1 MKKIFQNGILSSN
14 TLKIIACVLMIIDH
28 IGFYMGGVFPH
39 YINYS
44 LRFVGR
50 LSMPI
55 FAFLIVEG
63 IIHTK
68 NINKYIFRIL
78 TFACI
83 TQTLMFLLGML
94 NTIAYSNYYV
104 QVNEYLNI
112 LYSFLICIVGIKF
125 IDSKK
130 DIYLKLLILVVVFM
144 LYNLIDI
151 ELGIRVPIL
160 VFGFY
165 YAKRLKE
172 KLETKK
178 NENKLLYI
186 MALTSIIIISVIF
199 GSENFLYDIPSILS
213 IILIILYNDKRGNKM
228 VWLKNAFYWVYPV
241 HHLIIYYIAIR
252 MFG

>member
-28 IGFYMGGVFPH
+28 VGFYMGGIFPH
-39 YINYS
+39 YINYA
-44 LRFVGR
+44 LRFFGR

-55 FAFLIVEG
+55 FAFLIVKG

-68 NINKYIFRIL
+68 NINKYIFRIF

-83 TQTLMFLLGML
+83 TQTLMFLLGMI
-94 NTIAYSNYYV
+94 NAIVYSNYYV

-130 DIYLKLLILVVVFM
+130 NVYLKLLILVSVFIV
-144 LYNLIDI
+144 YNLIDI

-165 YAKRLKE
+165 YIRRLKE
-172 KLETKK
+172 KVKTID
-178 NENKLLYI
+178 NENKLLYTMSLI
-186 MALTSIIIISVIF
+186 LIIIISVIF
-199 GSENFLYDIPSILS
+199 GSKEFLYDIPSVLS
-213 IILIILYNDKRGNKM
+213 IFIMILYSGKRGNKM
-228 VWLKNAFYWVYPV
+228 VWLKNAFYWVYPI
-241 HHLIIYYIAIR
+241 HHIIIYYIAMR